1 MDVNFSTFT
10 WIHTIISLIAIVAG
24 LVVVADLIGKRSA
37 GNWIEIY
44 LVTIIATN
52 VTGFFFGTPFG
63 PPHAVGALSLV
74 LLAAMLLAAY
84 VFRYAGPWRWI
95 YALGIVATLYFDV
108 FVLVAQMFQKVHAL
122 KALAP
127 NGSEPPFAIVQL
139 IVLVAFVYLGY
150 LSFRRF
156 RSAWWR

>member
-24 LVVVADLIGKRSA
+24 IVVVAELIGKRRA
-37 GNWIEIY
+37 GNWTEIY
-44 LVTIIATN
+44 LVTIIATSA
-52 VTGFFFGTPFG
+52 TGFFFGTPFG
-63 PPHAVGALSLV
+63 PPHAVGVLSLIV
-74 LLAAMLLAAY
+74 LAAVLLAAY

-95 YALGIVATLYFDV
+95 YALGIVAALYFDV
-108 FVLVAQMFQKVHAL
+108 FVLVAQLFQKVPAL

-127 NGSEPPFAIVQL
+127 NGSEPPFAVVQL
-139 IVLVAFVYLGY
+139 IVLVGFVYLGY